1 MAGQSEVRY
10 INCCMTG
17 KTPRHAAIL
26 LSGSPVRS
34 GRHRLGAHRRGRPA
48 YAPATDAHYGKRMG
62 THRPLGQFFRA
73 MGLFRPR
80 TRPAAHAR
88 AKQRHRKAERLSQN
102 QRAGKRRRHRGN
114 RERAAGRQRRAESR
128 KRKARNGRTGRRLGA
143 GSGEREARNGRTQRH
158 VRSGNGFM
166 EGFGAGTG
174 HEHAGT
180 GDARDADGERNHD
193 RSGRGG
199 RYARNERDGA
209 QSGHGR

>member
-1 MAGQSEVRY
+1 
-10 INCCMTG
+10 MTG

-26 LSGSPVRS
+26 LFGSPVRS
-34 GRHRLGAHRRGRPA
+34 GRHRLGAHRRCRPA
-48 YAPATDAHYGKRMG
+48 HPPATDAHYGKRMG

-73 MGLFRPR
+73 MGLFRLR
-80 TRPAAHAR
+80 TRRTAHAR
-88 AKQRHRKAERLSQN
+88 AKRRHRKAERLSEN
-102 QRAGKRRRHRGN
+102 QRTGKRRRHRGN
-114 RERAAGRQRRAESR
+114 RERAAGRQRRAEGG
-128 KRKARNGRTGRRLGA
+128 KRK
-143 GSGEREARNGRTQRH
+143 ARNGRTQRH